1 MNHSEDIEIVL
12 NKIRKN
18 SVELSQAHKK
28 KYEKLKSKLI
38 YFRLPTI
45 ILSAVNS
52 VFSVGLSSYM
62 PQSQVSVINC
72 LISLVC
78 GIIVSIEL
86 YLSIEKSM
94 QNEYDMSK
102 SYYLLAIEIEK
113 FLSLDRENRQ
123 IDCPPFL
130 EKVYNSY
137 CKYFESSRLL
147 KKSIRDSL
155 TPINREKDS
164 ISQIT
169 PTSSISSKSS
179 QLFNSVF
186 GVETI
191 DEEKNNV

>member
-1 MNHSEDIEIVL
+1 MSHSEDIEIVL

-18 SVELSQAHKK
+18 SVELSQAHKN

-72 LISLVC
+72 LISW
-78 GIIVSIEL
+78 IIVSIEL

-123 IDCPPFL
+123 IDCQPFL
-130 EKVYNSY
+130 EKVYNLY

-147 KKSIRDSL
+147 KKSIRDAL

-164 ISQIT
+164 MSQTT
-169 PTSSISSKSS
+169 PISSISSKSS
-179 QLFNSVF
+179 QLYNSVF

-191 DEEKNNV
+191 EDEKNNV

>member
-1 MNHSEDIEIVL
+1 MSHSEDIEIVL

-18 SVELSQAHKK
+18 SVELSQAHKN

-72 LISLVC
+72 LISLIC

-102 SYYLLAIEIEK
+102 SYYLL
-113 FLSLDRENRQ
+113 
-123 IDCPPFL
+123 
-130 EKVYNSY
+130 
-137 CKYFESSRLL
+137 
-147 KKSIRDSL
+147 KKSIRDAL

-169 PTSSISSKSS
+169 PTSSKSS